1 MDQSIVPSDRPVLLD
16 RAVLHEGWST
26 FSVARFRLPGGAVV
40 SREIEDHGRAVCVL
54 PYDPE
59 RRVALLVSQFRPP
72 TFVAFGE
79 TALLEVPAGLLDEDD
94 PQEGARREAL
104 EEVGVSLRALE
115 PVVSGWTMPGISTE
129 RMDMFLGAYGAS
141 DRVADG
147 GGVADEHE
155 NITVLEVPLAELARL
170 SATGGLTDVKTMLL
184 ALALQLRHPELFR

>member
-1 MDQSIVPSDRPVLLD
+1 MDEASSPSDRPVLLD

-40 SREIEDHGRAVCVL
+40 RREIEDHGRAVCVL

-72 TFVAFGE
+72 AFMACGE
-79 TALLEVPAGLLDEDD
+79 TELLEVPAGLLDEDD
-94 PQEGARREAL
+94 PAEGARREAL
-104 EEVGVSLRALE
+104 EEVGVSLGALE
-115 PVVSGWTMPGISTE
+115 PIVSGWPMPGISTE
-129 RMDMFLGAYGAS
+129 RMDMFLGAYRSA

-155 NITVLEVPLAELARL
+155 NITVVEMPLSELARL
-170 SATGGLTDVKTMLL
+170 GAEGGLTDVKTLLL
-184 ALALQLRHPELFR
+184 ALALQLRHPGLFR